1 MATRGGRAIFSRFI
15 SPELTVIDSR
25 PPPSLYYYL
34 CLIAR
39 IHTIPRVKHFQ
50 QALSNFFFFFKLEVR
65 VLYTSNPAQGKHSL
79 VEAAALLAT
88 FKNPLCA

>member
-50 QALSNFFFFFKLEVR
+50 QFKKKMEAQ
-65 VLYTSNPAQGKHSL
+65 VLYTSNPVQEKHSL
-79 VEAAALLAT
+79 VEAAAPLAT

>member
-25 PPPSLYYYL
+25 PPLSLYYYL

-50 QALSNFFFFFKLEVR
+50 QALLNYYFFKLEVR
-65 VLYTSNPAQGKHSL
+65 VLYTPNPAQEKHSL

-88 FKNPLCA
+88 FKNPLRA